1 MEWIVPG
8 YRHTRELGSGA
19 SGRVVLALHEVT
31 GTAVAI
37 KYLGDELRAD
47 PDFLTEFRDEARL
60 LGDLDS
66 PYVVRLYEYVEG
78 PAGAAIVMELVDGIA
93 LRALLKQAGATGPEA
108 ALVVLKGSLL
118 GLAAAHALGVVHRDY
133 KPENVLVA
141 ADGSSKLVDFGI
153 AVKSGDEGGIA
164 GTPPYM
170 APEQWTGDP
179 ASPAADV
186 YAATATF
193 FECLT
198 GSRPYPG
205 VTFAELVVQH
215 TTAPIPDELAPEA
228 VRPLIRRGLAKHA
241 TERPESAAAFV
252 TELEAIAG
260 AAYGPQ
266 WEERGRKRLAAMAA
280 LLPLL
285 FPSAG
290 GGAATSGTTAL
301 ASTVLRTGR
310 PIVRRM
316 PRRVAV
322 GAGVGGVVLVGVLGG
337 VALAGANP
345 NLPHVTGGP
354 TPVAVTSI
362 TPTGAVSVSSSPSAS
377 ASASP
382 STSPSASP
390 SASPGASSSPSPGA
404 SPSASPT
411 KPAPPTA
418 SPTTASPTSASPTS
432 TPTKPKPPPPLQ
444 VSKLYDVWSY
454 NGATLAQVIYGYAD
468 TNTTGS
474 FTMTAT
480 WFYYTAS
487 GGQEVF
493 SSSTVPLSGKT
504 SYGRVRFDSGTPPE
518 GNCLTYGVTL
528 TTKPAAANGSVTETW
543 RGTCIG

>member
-19 SGRVVLALHEVT
+19 SGRVVLALHEGT

-37 KYLGDELRAD
+37 KYLADEVRAD
-47 PDFLTEFRDEARL
+47 PDFLGEFREEARL

-66 PYVVRLYEYVEG
+66 PHVVRLYEYVEG

-252 TELEAIAG
+252 AELEAVAG

-301 ASTVLRTGR
+301 ASTVLRSGR
-310 PIVRRM
+310 PIVRRL
-316 PRRVAV
+316 PRKIAV
-322 GAGVGGVVLVGVLGG
+322 GAGAGVVLVGVLGG
-337 VALAGANP
+337 VALAGANG

-362 TPTGAVSVSSSPSAS
+362 TPTGAVSVPASPSASPSGSPSAS

-382 STSPSASP
+382 S
-390 SASPGASSSPSPGA
+390 ASSSPSPGA
-404 SPSASPT
+404 SPSSSPTQPAPPSSSPTKASPT
-411 KPAPPTA
+411 ATPSAPPT
-418 SPTTASPTSASPTS
+418 T
-432 TPTKPKPPPPLQ
+432 PKPPPPLQ
-444 VSKLYDVWSY
+444 VSRLSDVWGY
-454 NGATLAQVIYGYAD
+454 NGATLAQVIYGYAT

-487 GGQEVF
+487 GGKEVF
-493 SSSTVPLSGKT
+493 SQSTTPLSGKT
-504 SYGRVRFDSGTPPE
+504 DYSRVPFDSGTPPE

-528 TTKPAAANGSVTETW
+528 TTNPAAANGSVTETW
-543 RGTCIG
+543 KGTCIG